1 MQKQEAALL
10 EKFVNGR
17 SGGVAHAEHRAH
29 GIRTRSQVREGAK
42 ELEGMPLLLQRIV
55 FGNRADHIDAVG
67 LQFVPLTLSERIDEF
82 TGCGHRTT
90 GLDVSKF
97 SFEILE
103 FGGGDNLEARE
114 TRAIADFEKRDTFR
128 VARGSH
134 PAVQR
139 HRSTRGFSR
148 EDLAN
153 GLAVDGFGFF
163 AHGLGF

>member
-10 EKFVNGR
+10 EEFVNGR
-17 SGGVAHAEHRAH
+17 SGGVANAEHRSQ
-29 GIRTRSQVREGAK
+29 GIRTRSQVRERAK

-55 FGNRADHIDAVG
+55 IGNCADHIDATG
-67 LQFVPLTLSERIDEF
+67 LQFVSLTLSERIDEF
-82 TGCGHRTT
+82 TGRGHRTT
-90 GLDVSKF
+90 GLDVPKF

-114 TRAIADFEKRDTFR
+114 TRSIADFKKGDTFR

-139 HRSTRGFSR
+139 HHSTRGFSR